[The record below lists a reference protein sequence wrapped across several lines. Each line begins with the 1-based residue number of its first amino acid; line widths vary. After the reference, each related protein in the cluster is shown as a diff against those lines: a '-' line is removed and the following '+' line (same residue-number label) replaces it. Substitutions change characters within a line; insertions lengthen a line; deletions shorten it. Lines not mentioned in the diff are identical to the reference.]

1 MQTARAAG
9 SSSPT
14 WPFCRAN
21 AFSRNEVWPY
31 GASIEPTSPDVKKKR
46 WSVLD
51 MVGER
56 QLQMRKHSQFGIFEK
71 IAETQHSCVVRP
83 TSGLL
88 PTMRKSAGKRVA
100 PETSGAI

>member
-1 MQTARAAG
+1 
-9 SSSPT
+9 
-14 WPFCRAN
+14 
-21 AFSRNEVWPY
+21 
-31 GASIEPTSPDVKKKR
+31 
-46 WSVLD
+46 

-88 PTMRKSAGKRVA
+88 PTMRKSAGERVA
-100 PETSGAI
+100 PETSGSI